1 MEKHVEKKFREQLHS
16 GNQLEIIAAIKYLR
30 EVGNE
35 MFIDDLALLLCE
47 TKSEEIRSLILN
59 LFSDLKNKNAV
70 PEIVSV
76 LKNKNYEKEKSNILT
91 ACWKSGLNFSTELDI
106 FFEIFCLNDF
116 VSAFEAYTV
125 LETNIPYLTP
135 EAAKKHLSFLLEKE
149 QELSPDRSE
158 LAKYLKSM
166 LQE

>member
-1 MEKHVEKKFREQLHS
+1 MEKHVEEKFRKQLHS
-16 GNQLEIIAAIKYLR
+16 ENSLEVIAAIKYLR

-35 MFIDDLALLLCE
+35 LFINNLAQLLCK
-47 TKSEEIRSLILN
+47 TKNEIIRSLILN
-59 LFSDLKNKNAV
+59 LLNDLKDKNAI
-70 PEIVSV
+70 PELVKV
-76 LKNKNYEKEKSNILT
+76 LKNKNYEKEKSNILSS
-91 ACWKSGLNFSTELDI
+91 CWKSGLNFSSELDI
-106 FFEIFCLNDF
+106 FFEIFCLDDF

-135 EAAKKHLSFLLEKE
+135 EAAKKYLSFLLEKE

-158 LAKYLKSM
+158 LANYLKIM